1 MECRSKPKTQYG
13 NAAPMTL
20 NAFHQSAPQLSRNAR
35 DAAFQNTISNAVW
48 EQVRGLNPQVIASG
62 NMDIDIN
69 NNEDVRMGDAVMVG
83 HQNHQLSGIDNQQRV
98 LENARA
104 ALLNNATSQSPSV
117 QSAAQRLL
125 NANNLPA
132 VLQQRQQLLNQQA
145 ASMGHSL
152 IAGSANAGSLDGN
165 QQVQDGGQ
173 AQSLSGRCNTTP
185 FNMKFMEQPRP
196 PSAQNSTFQLG
207 NLNQSALMNAGL
219 NTFSQ
224 LISQQE
230 HAQNVASNPPQR
242 NTNIFLEQVLSSNT
256 GVLGMQDA
264 QNVVSNMMGVAT
276 PGNSQIDPSV
286 AEFQALQQAQAQA
299 TQALSPNSLVNG
311 MNPTSID
318 ATMSPASQT
327 LQLLRLSEE
336 RNRLTDEVRT
346 RIRLQNEV
354 ERMQLQNE
362 VGRQLSLQNNLG
374 RQAQLQDEVN
384 HFRLLN
390 EVDRQMRVQNEATRQ
405 ARLQN
410 DARLALIAKL
420 ARDGNQSFGR

>member
-1 MECRSKPKTQYG
+1 
-13 NAAPMTL
+13 
-20 NAFHQSAPQLSRNAR
+20 
-35 DAAFQNTISNAVW
+35 
-48 EQVRGLNPQVIASG
+48 
-62 NMDIDIN
+62 
-69 NNEDVRMGDAVMVG
+69 
-83 HQNHQLSGIDNQQRV
+83 
-98 LENARA
+98 
-104 ALLNNATSQSPSV
+104 
-117 QSAAQRLL
+117 
-125 NANNLPA
+125 
-132 VLQQRQQLLNQQA
+132 
-145 ASMGHSL
+145 
-152 IAGSANAGSLDGN
+152 
-165 QQVQDGGQ
+165 
-173 AQSLSGRCNTTP
+173 
-185 FNMKFMEQPRP
+185 
-196 PSAQNSTFQLG
+196 
-207 NLNQSALMNAGL
+207 MNAGL

-384 HFRLLN
+384 RFRLLN